1 MHGANKVLNT
11 TSGDR
16 SNLLAKQQSIQSCNK
31 YNNIPSII
39 PSFVHIICINEVQ
52 LPNPESGTRLFYWQ
66 KRQSYKKA
74 GRGQAGEADSTTFCI
89 NLQPTEA
96 VSVSASSNPLTGT
109 KHNDWALH
117 QTCSFFLA
125 FLPGNRIM
133 QEAAMHSLFPIDYQL
148 HCSVDAAPRS
158 IIVLG
163 SFKLKPSVK
172 CPVFIC
178 WP

>member
-1 MHGANKVLNT
+1 MKCNFQTLNQGHAYSIDK
-11 TSGDR
+11 SG
-16 SNLLAKQQSIQSCNK
+16 N
-31 YNNIPSII
+31 
-39 PSFVHIICINEVQ
+39 H
-52 LPNPESGTRLFYWQ
+52 TR
-66 KRQSYKKA
+66 RQEE
-74 GRGQAGEADSTTFCI
+74 RQAGEVYRTTFCI
-89 NLQPTEA
+89 NLQPTKA

-109 KHNDWALH
+109 KHNDCALH

-133 QEAAMHSLFPIDYQL
+133 QEAAMHSLFPTDYQL

-178 WP
+178 